1 MNIDIIAVGK
11 LTEKFFKE
19 GVDEY
24 LKRISRFAAISL
36 IELKDEKNPK
46 NDQDIEKI
54 KNIEG
59 ERIISKISKGSYV
72 IALCIEGRSF
82 DSVEFSKRLEDLKL
96 GGISHVTFII
106 GGSMG
111 LSEDL
116 IKLANLKL
124 SFSKFT
130 FPHQLMRLILV
141 EQIYRALT
149 IENGLPY
156 HK

>member
-1 MNIDIIAVGK
+1 VNIDLIVVGK
-11 LTEKFFKE
+11 LTEKYFKD

-24 LKRISRFAAISL
+24 LKRISRFADINV
-36 IELKDEKNPK
+36 IEVKDEKNPTR
-46 NDQDIEKI
+46 DGELEKI
-54 KNIEG
+54 KELEG
-59 ERIISKISKGSYV
+59 ERIISKIGKGSYV
-72 IALCIEGRSF
+72 IALCIDGRSF
-82 DSVEFSKRLEDLKL
+82 DSVEFSNKVRDLKL
-96 GGISHVTFII
+96 IGFSHVTFII
-106 GGSMG
+106 GGSLG
-111 LSEDL
+111 LSDEV

-130 FPHQLMRLILV
+130 FPHQLMRLILL